1 MPVVQNVLR
10 KFFDRDL
17 RILNKFQVVNMNSDF

>member
-1 MPVVQNVLR
+1 MPVVQNVLC